1 MDKVDKKIIDL
12 FIQEA
17 FADIELEIF
26 ESKTERNKEQ
36 KLTINEVTKIIEKI
50 ANDYGLKDNELLKL
64 KEMIIHKLF

>member
-26 ESKTERNKEQ
+26 ESKTERNKE
-36 KLTINEVTKIIEKI
+36 LTINEVTKIIEKI
-50 ANDYGLKDNELLKL
+50 SNDYGLKDNELLKL

>member
-1 MDKVDKKIIDL
+1 LDKVDKKIIDL